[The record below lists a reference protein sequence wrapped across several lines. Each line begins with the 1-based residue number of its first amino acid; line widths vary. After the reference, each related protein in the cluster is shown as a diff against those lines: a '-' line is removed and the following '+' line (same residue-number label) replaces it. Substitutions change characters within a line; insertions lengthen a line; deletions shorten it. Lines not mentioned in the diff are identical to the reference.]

1 MKTKTIFT
9 PQEARKHF
17 KAREVFTLHWKNETK
32 RNTLTEAN
40 LGPCETSMMELF
52 CQRNDIFAKIA
63 IIDNCQD
70 PKYAST
76 EDNRICKYCL
86 DCRKTVSK
94 VLA

>member
-1 MKTKTIFT
+1 M
-9 PQEARKHF
+9 
-17 KAREVFTLHWKNETK
+17 NET
-32 RNTLTEAN
+32 RTGIFVFLSRGFQQLLMINFYQSRGV
-40 LGPCETSMMELF
+40 GPCETSMMELF

>member
-1 MKTKTIFT
+1 
-9 PQEARKHF
+9 
-17 KAREVFTLHWKNETK
+17 
-32 RNTLTEAN
+32 
-40 LGPCETSMMELF
+40 MMELF